1 TENCC
6 GGQVCNLSCTTEA
19 GKVLA

>member
-1 TENCC
+1 CC